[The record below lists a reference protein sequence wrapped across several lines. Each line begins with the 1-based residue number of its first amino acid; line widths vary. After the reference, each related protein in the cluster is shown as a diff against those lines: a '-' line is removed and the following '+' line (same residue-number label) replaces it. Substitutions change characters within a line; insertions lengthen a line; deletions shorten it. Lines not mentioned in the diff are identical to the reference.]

1 MNCRFLQFF
10 LHPFTFLTVVYK
22 PPSTKCGFLLNQL
35 TEYVLNL
42 NIPLGQKHLVC
53 VDVNIDLL
61 RSSSAS
67 QLLKGT
73 LRLFELESI
82 NSGSITRT
90 CRGGGTSI
98 DLCFAN
104 HDVTVSIVET
114 AITDHFTVL
123 CDTQIEMCNIDDD
136 EKCSY
141 RCWKKLR
148 NEQTLFNRNIVLQHE
163 LVKNAK
169 IFTYGTSEV
178 AFTKFFEILAQVL
191 NKYVPK
197 ETKKSTKR
205 PKKCWVDNK
214 VEKNVCARK
223 SYIRNTFTVKH
234 KKIG

>member
-1 MNCRFLQFF
+1 MVVANREKKDGGVAFYVRKNLAYKIVAKLELNELQILQIF

-35 TEYVLNL
+35 TEYILNL
-42 NIPLGQKHLVC
+42 NIPLGQKHLVRG
-53 VDVNIDLL
+53 DFNIDLL

-67 QLLKGT
+67 KLLKGT
-73 LRLFELESI
+73 LRLFELESM
-82 NSGSITRT
+82 NSESKTRT

-104 HDVTVSIVET
+104 LDVRVSIVKT

-123 CDTQIEMCNIDDD
+123 CDTQIEMCSIDDN

-141 RCWKKLR
+141 RCWKKLK
-148 NEQTLFNRNIVLQHE
+148 NEQTLLNMNFVLQHE

-178 AFTKFFEILAQVL
+178 AFTKFF
-191 NKYVPK
+191 
-197 ETKKSTKR
+197 
-205 PKKCWVDNK
+205 
-214 VEKNVCARK
+214 
-223 SYIRNTFTVKH
+223 
-234 KKIG
+234 

>member
-1 MNCRFLQFF
+1 M
-10 LHPFTFLTVVYK
+10 YK

-35 TEYVLNL
+35 TEYILNL
-42 NIPLGQKHLVC
+42 NIPLGQKDVVC
-53 VDVNIDLL
+53 GDFNIDLL

-67 QLLKGT
+67 ELLKGT
-73 LRLFELESI
+73 LSLFELESM
-82 NSGSITRT
+82 NSEPITRT

-114 AITDHFTVL
+114 AITNHFTVL
-123 CDTQIEMCNIDDD
+123 CDTQIEMCNIDDNG
-136 EKCSY
+136 KWSY
-141 RCWKKLR
+141 RCWKKPK
-148 NEQTLFNRNIVLQHE
+148 NEQTLLNMNFVLQHE
-163 LVKNAK
+163 LEKNAK
-169 IFTYGTSEV
+169 FFTYGTSEV

-205 PKKCWVDNK
+205 PKKCWIIRFK
-214 VEKNVCARK
+214 KNVSARK
-223 SYIRNTFTVKH
+223 SYIRNTFVVKH